1 MPRLI
6 HKTVCPHDCPDTCS
20 ILATVED
27 GRVTHCDGDFDHP
40 FTQGGLCHKVHSYAE
55 RIYSPLRVLFPMRRV
70 GGKGEGRFA
79 RISWDEA
86 LTEVAD
92 RLKAVANDHGGEAI
106 LPFSYGGTLG
116 LVQRKAGHA
125 FFHRLGATRLKRNI
139 CDTAA
144 EEAWLATY
152 GACVGTDMEGI
163 EQSDL
168 VILWGINAVHTNLH
182 GMHFVKRARH
192 RGARLVVID
201 PYRNRTAKLADVHV
215 MPRPGTDAALA
226 LAMACVLIREEMIDR
241 AYIEAHTFGFAEY
254 RREALKYPPGRAGE
268 ITGIAPEAILD
279 LARAYG
285 AARAPFIRV
294 GNGLQRHTNGG
305 QAIRAIACLPGLTG
319 AFARPGGGALW
330 ESFGAFPVNFATIEA
345 EHLQPHPTREVNM
358 VQLGDALLTLDRP
371 PVKALFVYQ
380 ANPAANIPD
389 QGKVVAGLRR
399 SDLFTV
405 VHEQVH
411 TDTVDFAD
419 ILLPATTSFEH
430 LDLYRSYGHYHLQL
444 AHPVIP
450 PQGEA
455 RTNLQL
461 FEALAAR
468 LGFTEPIFRRTTEE
482 LIQDLLAGDGLYLAG
497 ITWQRLAS
505 GEPIR
510 VNFPRVG
517 DPFAGSFGTPS
528 GKLEFFSQRLAAKG
542 LPAVPT
548 YVPAAEGHER
558 KTPEFPFQLMTPPS
572 KDFLNTSFGAV
583 ERMRLS
589 EGKPRLKIHPE
600 DAQARGI
607 AFDTLVR
614 VYNQRGDCLLYAE
627 VTEDVPPGVLVA
639 ESIWWSKHH
648 PGGRGINRLTS
659 QRLTDLGDC
668 STLHENL
675 VNVAVAEAQHAG
687 PSHDPGLDQ
696 TVPVAPI
703 QPSAGGSRI
712 FSA

>member
-1 MPRLI
+1 MMARFI
-6 HKTVCPHDCPDTCS
+6 RKTVCPHDCPDTCS

-27 GRVTHCDGDFDHP
+27 GRVTHCDGDTDHP
-40 FTQGGLCHKVHSYAE
+40 FTQGGLCHKVHRYAE
-55 RIYSPLRVLFPMRRV
+55 RIYSPLRVLTPVRRV
-70 GGKGEGRFA
+70 GRKGEGTFA
-79 RISWDEA
+79 PISWDEA
-86 LTEVAD
+86 LAEVAD
-92 RLKAVANDHGGEAI
+92 RLKAIASEYGGEAI

-116 LVQRKAGHA
+116 LVQRKAGHP

-152 GACVGTDMEGI
+152 GACVGADMEGM
-163 EQSDL
+163 EHSDL

-182 GMHFVKRARH
+182 GLHFVKRARH
-192 RGARLVVID
+192 NGARLVVID
-201 PYRNRTAKLADVHV
+201 PYRNRTARLADVHL

-226 LAMACVLIREEMIDR
+226 LGMACVLIQEGMTDR
-241 AYIEAHTFGFAEY
+241 AYIEARTFGFDEY
-254 RREALKYPPGRAGE
+254 KREALKYPPDRVGE
-268 ITGIAPEAILD
+268 ITGIAPEAVRD
-279 LARAYG
+279 LAFAYG

-319 AFARPGGGALW
+319 ACTHPGGGALW
-330 ESFGAFPVNFATIEA
+330 ESFGAFPVNFAAIEA

-371 PVKALFVYQ
+371 PIKALFVYQ

-389 QGKVVAGLRR
+389 QSKVLAGLRR
-399 SDLFTV
+399 PDLFTV
-405 VHEQVH
+405 VHEQIH

-419 ILLPATTSFEH
+419 IVLPATTSFEH
-430 LDLYRSYGHYHLQL
+430 QDLYRSYGHYHLQL

-455 RTNLQL
+455 RSNLQL
-461 FEALAAR
+461 FQALAAR
-468 LGFTEPIFRRTTEE
+468 MGFAEPIFRKTSEE
-482 LIQDLLAGDGLYLAG
+482 LIRDLLTVNDPYLAG
-497 ITWQRLAS
+497 IAWGQLVS
-505 GEPIR
+505 GDAVR

-517 DPFAGSFGTPS
+517 NPFADGFATPS

-548 YVPAAEGHER
+548 YVPAVEGHER
-558 KTPEFPFQLMTPPS
+558 KTREFPLQLMTPPS
-572 KDFLNTSFGAV
+572 KDFLNTSFGSV
-583 ERMRLS
+583 ERMCRS

-600 DAQARGI
+600 DAKTRGI
-607 AFDTLVR
+607 VQDGLVR
-614 VYNQRGDCLLYAE
+614 VHNRRGDCLLYAE

-648 PGGRGINRLTS
+648 PGRRGINRLTS
-659 QRLTDLGDC
+659 QRLTDLGEC

-675 VNVAVAEAQHAG
+675 VNVAVAEAEHSTDAA
-687 PSHDPGLDQ
+687 
-696 TVPVAPI
+696 T
-703 QPSAGGSRI
+703 
-712 FSA
+712 